1 MLRSSYTVRLPEF
14 EGPLE
19 LLLFFVQREELPI
32 AELSIARLVEDFL
45 EYVRLMESL
54 DLELAGEF
62 FVVAA
67 QLMLLKLRFLLRRP
81 STGGEVMESS
91 EPDDAQLFLER
102 LQQYRRIRYAAA
114 FLALRARSQPLRFY
128 RRAELLRSTV
138 APLGQGS
145 AEELL
150 GALRRIRARMGQER
164 AVPLP
169 EREPEL
175 ELTEAMELLQQ
186 ELRRRS
192 VLHFDLLLH
201 GRPRREQVGL
211 FLAMLELVRMGG
223 ATVEQTEPFAEVRI
237 ARRAAVEVADVPLG

>member
-1 MLRSSYTVRLPEF
+1 VRLPEF

-67 QLMLLKLRFLLRRP
+67 QLMLLKLHFLLRRP
-81 STGGEVMESS
+81 STEGESAQVS
-91 EPDDAQLFLER
+91 ELSDAEPLLER
-102 LQQYRRIRYAAA
+102 LQQYRRFRYAAA
-114 FLALRARSQPLRFY
+114 FLALRVRAQPIRFY
-128 RRAELLRSTV
+128 RRAGLLRSTV
-138 APLGQGS
+138 VPLGQGS
-145 AEELL
+145 VEELL
-150 GALRRIRARMGQER
+150 GALRRIRTRMGQER

-175 ELTEAMELLQQ
+175 ELTEAVELLQQ
-186 ELRRRS
+186 ELRRRP
-192 VLHFDLLLH
+192 VLRFELLLH

>member
-1 MLRSSYTVRLPEF
+1 MLRSSYTVQLPEF

-62 FVVAA
+62 FVIAA

-81 STGGEVMESS
+81 STDGGDTESS
-91 EPDDAQLFLER
+91 KPDDAEPLLER

-114 FLALRARSQPLRFY
+114 FLALRARSQPICFY

-138 APLGQGS
+138 VPLGRGS

-150 GALRRIRARMGQER
+150 EALRRIRTRMGQEQ
-164 AVPLP
+164 AVLLP

-175 ELTEAMELLQQ
+175 ELTEAIELLQQ
-186 ELRRRS
+186 ELRCRP
-192 VLHFDLLLH
+192 VLRFELLLH

-211 FLAMLELVRMGG
+211 FLAMLELVRMGE
-223 ATVEQTEPFAEVRI
+223 ATVEQTEPFAEVHI
-237 ARRAAVEVADVPLG
+237 ARRAAVEVADGLLG